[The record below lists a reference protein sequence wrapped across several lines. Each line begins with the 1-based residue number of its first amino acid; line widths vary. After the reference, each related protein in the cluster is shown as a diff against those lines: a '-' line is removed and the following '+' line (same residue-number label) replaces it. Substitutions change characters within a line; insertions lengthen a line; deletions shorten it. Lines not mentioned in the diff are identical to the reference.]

1 MSMQKMTSQIDSIL
15 ESVGQISDLNHD
27 GHHLAASDRDAID
40 RQLVRITMSAQAMKK
55 AIIGTTAGIMK
66 REVAA

>member
-1 MSMQKMTSQIDSIL
+1 MNTQKMTSQIDSIL
-15 ESVGQISDLNHD
+15 ESAGNISDLNHD
-27 GHHLAASDRDAID
+27 GNRLTASDRDAID
-40 RQLVRITMSAQAMKK
+40 RQVVRITMSAQAMKK